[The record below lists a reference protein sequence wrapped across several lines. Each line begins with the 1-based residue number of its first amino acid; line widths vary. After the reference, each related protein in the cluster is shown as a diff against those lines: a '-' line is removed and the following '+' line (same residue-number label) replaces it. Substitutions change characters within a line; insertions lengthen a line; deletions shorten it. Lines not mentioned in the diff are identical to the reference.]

1 MAFGKRM
8 RIANAITDLR
18 RPPSIEYSDHQLS
31 DHQLSPTQPQ
41 HSNSLAPSH
50 SRTQSQSQSL
60 PGMMTPATTVGHVH
74 SYSMQSSL
82 GSPSSLQSG
91 RFQESPVNI
100 YDDMKTAGPV
110 GMGNGTAVGI
120 AAGMSAAAGAAG
132 VELGSPLSP
141 FEVSSFMNMYT
152 HIYIYFRVFK
162 KGTPSR
168 LLLSSSNLKEST
180 AKTVSAIPVN
190 GEDEERG
197 HMSDVRLK
205 DFLSYLYQIN

>member
-1 MAFGKRM
+1 
-8 RIANAITDLR
+8 
-18 RPPSIEYSDHQLS
+18 
-31 DHQLSPTQPQ
+31 
-41 HSNSLAPSH
+41 
-50 SRTQSQSQSL
+50 
-60 PGMMTPATTVGHVH
+60 MMTPATTVGHVH

-141 FEVSSFMNMYT
+141 FEVSSFMNICT
-152 HIYIYFRVFK
+152 HTYIFTYVFFK

-180 AKTVSAIPVN
+180 ARTVSAIPVN

-205 DFLSYLYQIN
+205 NFLSYLYQIN